1 MNKAILNKDVQDFIT
16 KNLKTDLS
24 KLVLKGSP
32 FKDITIQ
39 EIAEQIQGLQR
50 TRTKLPTFHSTDN
63 IIFPPNL
70 NLEQTSS
77 EITAKYK
84 ASLMSGNKAIDL
96 TGGFGVDDFFIAEN
110 FEKLYHCEINP
121 ELSEIAT
128 HNFIVLGRENIKTF
142 TGDGIDFLN
151 TTAEKFDW
159 IYIDPARRD
168 EYGGKV
174 YLLEQCAP
182 DVPANLDLLF
192 KGSENILIKTSPLL
206 DISAGLK
213 ELRHVAEI
221 HVVSVNNEVKELLW
235 MLKKGYDE
243 EVLINT
249 INFLK
254 EETQKFQGMYKDQ
267 VEILLSSPKKY
278 LFEPNPAVMKSG
290 LFSTLAEQTG
300 TAKLHPHSHLYT
312 HDEIID
318 FPGRRFKVVKSIP
331 YSRKELKK
339 ELKLKKANITTR
351 NFPKSVETLR
361 KELKIADGGSN
372 YLFFTT
378 NLDNEKIVLL
388 CEKLSNS

>member
-1 MNKAILNKDVQDFIT
+1 
-16 KNLKTDLS
+16 
-24 KLVLKGSP
+24 
-32 FKDITIQ
+32 
-39 EIAEQIQGLQR
+39 
-50 TRTKLPTFHSTDN
+50 
-63 IIFPPNL
+63 
-70 NLEQTSS
+70 
-77 EITAKYK
+77 
-84 ASLMSGNKAIDL
+84 
-96 TGGFGVDDFFIAEN
+96 
-110 FEKLYHCEINP
+110 
-121 ELSEIAT
+121 
-128 HNFIVLGRENIKTF
+128 
-142 TGDGIDFLN
+142 
-151 TTAEKFDW
+151 
-159 IYIDPARRD
+159 IDPARRD